1 MDTHTLPKLL
11 RSIYDAVDALE
22 AMFPGRHFTPDG
34 HMIGSLGEALA
45 AHHYGIQLSHASS
58 QCHDGVCESRQV
70 QVKATQG
77 NRVAMSSEPEHLLV
91 LRLNRDGSFVEEYNG
106 PGALVWKLV
115 AHKPLPKNG
124 QHQLSLATL
133 RKLMKNVGP
142 HERLQR
148 REA

>member
-1 MDTHTLPKLL
+1 MRISPNYSWVSQSPPMDTHMFPKLL

-34 HMIGSLGEALA
+34 HMVGSLGEALA

-77 NRVAMSSEPEHLLV
+77 NRVAISSEPELCLFYGLIVMAASWRSTTDQGRWCGNWSHT
-91 LRLNRDGSFVEEYNG
+91 S
-106 PGALVWKLV
+106 
-115 AHKPLPKNG
+115 
-124 QHQLSLATL
+124 LS
-133 RKLMKNVGP
+133 
-142 HERLQR
+142 R
-148 REA
+148 RTASTNFP